1 MDYPKI
7 LRLYP
12 FRIATR
18 LYTLAT
24 RLCRQESSKTAIQRT
39 QRPPEVGVPVFNL
52 LPLVHAKR
60 DTGGSHRK
68 LWKPPQL

>member
-1 MDYPKI
+1 MDHPKI

-12 FRIATR
+12 FRIAAR
-18 LYTLAT
+18 LYTLAA

-60 DTGGSHRK
+60 DAGGSHRK